1 MANKPTIIAT
11 LFCCLLASS
20 ACYREKPDIPPSTEG
35 MFKYSDAEM
44 LMRSQ
49 RLAEEDQL
57 RLNDFKDRILL
68 LNSTLDKATR
78 RFDSL
83 DMVIDS
89 LREQG
94 LPVDPRLTIR
104 WEATRDEVDF
114 ILRGR
119 QYIDRLVLVLE
130 RKQRKQEEAFRF
142 ILYGEEPASAD
153 SSQSANVSGSTPS
166 TEKAAPTVAEKRPD
180 TLAQTTLSK
189 DKDWRLTQALR
200 MLEQRQ
206 EELQTAWK
214 KVDLVEEIL
223 NINQEDLALTLAILG
238 VERENL
244 NRYDEIR
251 KRLEKQRDSLPPAD
265 TVLQHRE
272 TVERR
277 IAMIMQKSSLQS
289 ELLQKD
295 SAIAV
300 TLQKRIEKIRQ
311 IWAPVTESYE
321 KAERAEEAARFRV
334 EFLQGPFSPY
344 RFKRWLL
351 VSAPR
356 LIIILGFLGL
366 FWWSARRLAKYWLER
381 NTPEGTLQERMERN
395 KTLYAASK
403 SGITVVTATIGLFI
417 LLSELQVDLS
427 VVLGSAAIVSLIVA
441 FAAQNLV
448 RDFFSGFMI
457 LLENQYRIGNV
468 VSINNITGTVEQVSM
483 RMTTLRDIE
492 GVVHYMPHGQIN
504 TVSNLTQDWSQV
516 NFKIGVA
523 YKEQVDQ
530 VMEALLGVARGMQ
543 ADPEFGPY
551 IMEDPVMLGVDE
563 LADSAVV
570 IRMLVRT
577 QPLRQWVVKR
587 EMLRR
592 IKNRFDEL
600 GIEIPFPHQTVYVRN
615 D

>member
-1 MANKPTIIAT
+1 MANKPSIIAII
-11 LFCCLLASS
+11 FCFLLASS
-20 ACYREKPDIPPSTEG
+20 ACYREKHDISPSTEG
-35 MFKYSDAEM
+35 MFKHSDAEM

-49 RLAEEDQL
+49 RLSEEDHA
-57 RLNDFKDRILL
+57 RLNDFKDRVLL
-68 LNSTLDKATR
+68 LNSALDRATR

-83 DMVIDS
+83 DLVIDS
-89 LREQG
+89 LRAQG
-94 LPVDPRLTIR
+94 LPVDSRLTIR
-104 WEATRDEVDF
+104 WEDTRDEVDF
-114 ILRGR
+114 LLRGR
-119 QYIDRLVLVLE
+119 QYVERLVLVLE
-130 RKQRKQEEAFRF
+130 RKQRKQEETIRF
-142 ILYGEEPASAD
+142 ILYGETSAD
-153 SSQSANVSGSTPS
+153 SIQSATASGSPPSNEKTPPP
-166 TEKAAPTVAEKRPD
+166 AAEKRPD
-180 TLAQTTLSK
+180 SLAQTALSK
-189 DKDWRLTQALR
+189 ENDWRLTQALR
-200 MLEQRQ
+200 MLEQRRR
-206 EELQTAWK
+206 ELQTAWK
-214 KVDLVEEIL
+214 KVNLVEEIL

-251 KRLEKQRDSLPPAD
+251 KRLEKQRDSLLLAD
-265 TVLQHRE
+265 TVPQNRE

-277 IAMIMQKSSLQS
+277 IAMVMQKFSLQS

-300 TLQKRIEKIRQ
+300 ALQKRIEKIRQ
-311 IWAPVTESYE
+311 AWEPVTEGYE
-321 KAERAEEAARFRV
+321 KAERVEETARFRV
-334 EFLQGPFSPY
+334 EFLQGPLSPF
-344 RFKRWLL
+344 RFRRWLL

-356 LIIILGFLGL
+356 LIIILGLLGL
-366 FWWSARRLAKYWLER
+366 FWWGARRLAKYWLEK
-381 NTPEGTLQERMERN
+381 NTPEGTVQERMERSR
-395 KTLYAASK
+395 TLYAASK

-457 LLENQYRIGNV
+457 LLENQYRLGNV

-492 GVVHYMPHGQIN
+492 GVVHYLPHGQIN
-504 TVSNLTQDWSQV
+504 SVSNLTHDWSQV
-516 NFKIGVA
+516 NLKIGVA

-530 VMEALLGVARGMQ
+530 VMEVLLSVALGMR
-543 ADPEFGPY
+543 ADPKFGPF
-551 IMEDPVMLGVDE
+551 IIEDPVMLGVDD

-570 IRMLVRT
+570 IRMLVKTRP
-577 QPLRQWVVKR
+577 QQQWPVKR

-600 GIEIPFPHQTVYVRN
+600 GIEIPFPHRTVYMRH